1 MSVETALNHLK
12 SIDTTKAT
20 GSDGIPGHLLK
31 GCAYVL
37 APSLTKIFNTSLL
50 SGVVPRL
57 FKKAVIT
64 LIFKSG
70 NKDLAR
76 NYRLISLLPIVS
88 KILEKIVATQ
98 LKEHITERLFLVTG
112 PPEQFAYCQGHSA
125 EDAVTYIV
133 NKLLQ
138 SRDSKESIGLVRLC

>member
-1 MSVETALNHLK
+1 MSVETVLNHLK

-31 GCAYVL
+31 GCASVL

-64 LIFKSG
+64 PVFKSG
-70 NKDLAR
+70 NNLAG
-76 NYRLISLLPIVS
+76 NYRPISLLPIVS

-98 LKEHITERLFLVTG
+98 LEVHI
-112 PPEQFAYCQGHSA
+112 
-125 EDAVTYIV
+125 
-133 NKLLQ
+133 
-138 SRDSKESIGLVRLC
+138 